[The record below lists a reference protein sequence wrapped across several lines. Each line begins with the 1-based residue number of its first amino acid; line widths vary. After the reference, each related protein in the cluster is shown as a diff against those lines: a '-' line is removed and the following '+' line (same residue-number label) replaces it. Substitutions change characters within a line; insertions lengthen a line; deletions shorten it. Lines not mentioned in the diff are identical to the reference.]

1 MKWSKGAVILAVIS
15 VLLVAYV
22 FVDRVQAQSMAIISQ
37 SQQETSKIK
46 TQLESVKTEKEKLVT
61 ESQDKD
67 AKIQQLEQEN
77 AELKG

>member
-1 MKWSKGAVILAVIS
+1 ML

-22 FVDRVQAQSMAIISQ
+22 FTSKVYAESTDNLIR

-46 TQLESVKTEKEKLVT
+46 TQLNEVNSEKAEIEKSLTE
-61 ESQDKD
+61 KD